1 MSHHSQKPTFV
12 RRLQEFSIPLF
23 AGVIVALIAAN
34 TNESYYQRMIHD
46 PLPNLVA
53 EWCGWSI
60 STTPTASEVAPAPET
75 FTESK
80 NASVSDTHETSNSTG
95 DEQILTTTVGL
106 TTSSNTLNLST
117 DSLAS
122 HSKNAQLSG
131 HQNTNAQS
139 KYPAHSDH
147 ATAHTNSHEATPY
160 HEATPSHEA
169 ATSHEATTSHEA
181 HSGDDPSHGH
191 SIFSLA
197 FIIND
202 IFMVF
207 FFGIAA
213 KEITEACL
221 PGGSLN
227 PPSKAINPLFATVGG
242 VLGPIAVFL
251 GLNAMF
257 GQADWTRG
265 WGIPTATDIA
275 LAWLAARLIFG
286 KGHPA
291 ISFLLLLAIADDAI
305 GLGIIAFA
313 YPDPLNPVQ
322 WAQTA
327 WIIPGLLAAFTMR
340 KANVRYWLPYVAIA
354 GGFCWWGLYAAHL
367 HPALA
372 LVFVV
377 PFIPGPKKD
386 HGLYVDAVVPTKQLS
401 PLEKFEHDIKLGVD
415 FGLFFF
421 AFCNAGVPFSGIT
434 NLTWIIFT
442 SLLLGKTIGIT
453 MFSWL
458 AVRIGFPLPAGLS
471 PLHLLVT
478 SMIAGLGLTVA
489 LFVSNQAFVDPQLAG
504 AAKMGALFSA
514 AAAGF
519 AYATSR
525 LAGSKLLQKAW
536 FPSQFVT
543 KSPSTR

>member
-1 MSHHSQKPTFV
+1 MSHHSQKPTLV
-12 RRLQEFSIPLF
+12 RRLQEFSVPLF
-23 AGVIVALIAAN
+23 AGVVVALFAAN

-53 EWCGWSI
+53 EWCGWSN
-60 STTPTASEVAPAPET
+60 TAT
-75 FTESK
+75 
-80 NASVSDTHETSNSTG
+80 
-95 DEQILTTTVGL
+95 
-106 TTSSNTLNLST
+106 
-117 DSLAS
+117 
-122 HSKNAQLSG
+122 
-131 HQNTNAQS
+131 
-139 KYPAHSDH
+139 
-147 ATAHTNSHEATPY
+147 
-160 HEATPSHEA
+160 A
-169 ATSHEATTSHEA
+169 ATSTPSPETSSANTTEASTSKHPADLTAGPIAASPANPVAGSSHETTNDPHHSASHNPAPNSGPSSDQAHTAASGHEA
-181 HSGDDPSHGH
+181 HATDDHSHGH

-227 PPSKAINPLFATVGG
+227 PPSKAINPLFATIGG

-251 GLNAMF
+251 SLNAMF

-327 WIIPGLLAAFTMR
+327 WIIPGLIAAFAMR
-340 KANVRYWLPYVAIA
+340 KANVQNWLPYVAIA

-386 HGLYVDAVVPTKQLS
+386 HGLFVDAIVPTHRLS

-434 NLTWIIFT
+434 NLTWIVFT

-453 MFSWL
+453 TFSWL

-478 SMIAGLGLTVA
+478 AMIAGLGLTVA
-489 LFVSNQAFVDPQLAG
+489 LFVSNQAFVDPALAG

-514 AAAGF
+514 AAAGV

-525 LAGSKLLQKAW
+525 LAGSKILQNAW
-536 FPSQFVT
+536 FPSQLVT
-543 KSPSTR
+543 KSPTTR